1 MLQVDVQVIPV
12 LQVDVQVI
20 PVLQVDVQVIVHQIK
35 IFGPHIEF
43 LMVSLKITEIKMC
56 VYSQGSKV
64 VRQRPIN

>member
-1 MLQVDVQVIPV
+1 MLQVDG
-12 LQVDVQVI
+12 QVI

-43 LMVSLKITEIKMC
+43 LMVFLKITEIEMC